1 MVGMHVAIRKALA
14 QLAAAGVLALS
25 TAGPARAQAVLVD
38 DDKWHFAIAPYM
50 WFAGLEGTLSLG
62 RFVEVPV
69 DVPFSD
75 VISNFDI
82 GLLAHFEGRR
92 NRFGGAVDVMYLK
105 LGAPVATS
113 VPVLG
118 PLGVTADVR
127 LLLTEGLG
135 FYRVA
140 HGGRSENPS
149 HLDLIAGARYIKTSS
164 GLKNDVF
171 QTGKV
176 TTDWVDGL
184 IGVRFR
190 AGLGSRAAF
199 IGRGDVASLGS
210 EFTWNLEGDVAFLL
224 SKHWALGA
232 GWRHLDIDYDK
243 GEGATRRVFD
253 VAFDGPRAWFSYAW

>member
-1 MVGMHVAIRKALA
+1 MRRALTR
-14 QLAAAGVLALS
+14 LAAAGVLALT
-25 TAGPARAQAVLVD
+25 TAAAARAQTVLAD
-38 DDKWHFAIAPYM
+38 DDQWHFAIAPYM
-50 WFAGLEGTLSLG
+50 WFAGLEGTLSVG

-82 GLLAHFEGRR
+82 GLLAHFEGRK
-92 NRFGGAVDVMYLK
+92 NRFGWATDVMYLK
-105 LGAPVATS
+105 LGAPVAS
-113 VPVLG
+113 SAPVLG

-140 HGGRSENPS
+140 KGGRSDNPS
-149 HLDLIAGARYIKTSS
+149 HLDVLAGVRYIRTSS
-164 GLKNDVF
+164 GLENDVL
-171 QTGKV
+171 QTGKL

-184 IGVRFR
+184 VGVRFR

-199 IGRGDVASLGS
+199 IGRGDVAGLGS
-210 EFTWNLEGDVAFLL
+210 EFSWNLEGDVTFLL
-224 SKHWALGA
+224 SQRWALGA

-243 GEGATRRVFD
+243 GEGSGRRVFD
-253 VAFDGPRAWFSYAW
+253 AAFDGPRAWFSYAW